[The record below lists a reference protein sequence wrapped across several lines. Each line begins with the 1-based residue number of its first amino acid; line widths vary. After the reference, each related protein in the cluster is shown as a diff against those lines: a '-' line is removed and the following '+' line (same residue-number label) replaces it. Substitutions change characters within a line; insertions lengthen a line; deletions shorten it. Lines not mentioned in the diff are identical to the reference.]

1 MESERHRP
9 PGLAAEGHANA
20 DIEAMWRAGIEAGTD
35 PKEIAAHVLS
45 AIREERL
52 YVLPHPDFND
62 AIRSHAEDL
71 VLQRNPGKAVP

>member
-1 MESERHRP
+1 
-9 PGLAAEGHANA
+9 
-20 DIEAMWRAGIEAGTD
+20 
-35 PKEIAAHVLS
+35 VLS